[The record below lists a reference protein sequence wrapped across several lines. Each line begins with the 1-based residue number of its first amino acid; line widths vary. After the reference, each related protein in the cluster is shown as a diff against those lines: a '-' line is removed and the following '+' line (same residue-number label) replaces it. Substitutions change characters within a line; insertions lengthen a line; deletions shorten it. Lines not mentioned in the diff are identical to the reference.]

1 MLDHS
6 VDQACLPAGLPQTIA
21 VNGRNLSLTDLER
34 RPAGLEMEPEIPSPE
49 IRVPTIM
56 IAADHHDWEPAPQA
70 SQGRCYMEA
79 PAGDHTGIG
88 KPEIEEI
95 AIDEKTIAQ
104 ARDGI
109 EEIEQRLLDSRRC
122 GPEVGIGDD
131 HKRIPQHG
139 AKDGLPF
146 QPWQ

>member
-1 MLDHS
+1 MLDDCVNH
-6 VDQACLPAGLPQTIA
+6 ARLPAVLPYAIS

-34 RPAGLEMEPEIPSPE
+34 RPTGLEVEPEIPSPE
-49 IRVPTIM
+49 IRVPTVM
-56 IAADHHDWEPAPQA
+56 IAADHHDGEPPPQA

-79 PAGDHTGIG
+79 PAGDDTGVG

-95 AIDEKTIAQ
+95 AVDEKTIPQ

-109 EEIEQRLLDSRRC
+109 EEIEKRLLDLRRR
-122 GPEVGIGDD
+122 GPEVGIGDH

-146 QPWQ
+146 RPWQ